1 MKKIFYKTPA
11 IMSQGVLLISAFILS
26 IFVSCEKHVTEDYNT
41 DYGLDYYPLE
51 IGKYKVYSVDSVI
64 YDPANSGTFIDTVSV
79 FIKEEVV
86 DTFYDSD
93 NMLNYVLERSQKN
106 GPGAPWTITDR
117 WYTMRDS
124 QKVILTEENQRFVKL
139 IFPVKQYQT
148 WNGNS
153 FIDPGLIVDIRGES
167 IEMFKNWYYEVT
179 EIIDN
184 ETVGALNFFNVAH
197 ITAAD
202 DENLIE
208 KRYAVEKYAKGV
220 GLIYRELKILDT
232 QNINPALSWEEKA
245 EKGFILRQYLI
256 EYN

>member
-1 MKKIFYKTPA
+1 MKKIFYKTPGS
-11 IMSQGVLLISAFILS
+11 MWPVVLLISAFILS
-26 IFVSCEKHVTEDYNT
+26 IFASCEKHVTEDYNI

-51 IGKYKVYSVDSVI
+51 VGKYKVYMVDSVI
-64 YDPANSGTFIDTVSV
+64 YDPTNTGTFIDTVSV

-86 DTFYDSD
+86 DTFYDSG
-93 NMLNYVLERSQKN
+93 NALNYVLERSQKYV
-106 GPGAPWTITDR
+106 PGDPWTISDR
-117 WYTMRDS
+117 WYALRDS

-139 IFPVKQYQT
+139 TFPVKQYNT
-148 WNGNS
+148 WDGNS

-179 EIIDN
+179 ELIDN
-184 ETVGALNFFNVAH
+184 ETIGSIDFSNIAH

-208 KRYAVEKYAKGV
+208 KRYVIEKYARGI
-220 GLIYRELKILDT
+220 GLIYKELKILDT